1 MEEWKI
7 VPSFPELQ
15 ASSYGRILRLPYFSI
30 QGKEIISLPTYG
42 NKVYVNGRPY
52 RMLYMRR
59 AFGTLKV
66 HQLVC
71 EAFHGTKPFVN
82 AYVLHKD
89 ENPFNNN
96 KDNVYWGT
104 QKENLNA
111 PGFLVYCASRTGDSS
126 PVRKGLFNG
135 Y

>member
-1 MEEWKI
+1 M
-7 VPSFPELQ
+7 V
-15 ASSYGRILRLPYFSI
+15 
-30 QGKEIISLPTYG
+30 ISKPTYG
-42 NKVYVNGRPY
+42 QKAFANSRPS

-66 HQLVC
+66 HQLIC
-71 EAFHGTKPFVN
+71 EAFHGVKPIDKP
-82 AYVLHKD
+82 YVLHKD

-96 KDNVYWGT
+96 KDNIYWGT

-111 PGFLVYCASRTGDSS
+111 KGFLEYCALRIGDNS

-135 Y
+135 FTKRI